1 MYSYRLKQQAAH
13 TIKHRHHHPGLTDTM
28 NIFLYIASGRER
40 IEIVWKCFSGIF
52 YLHSM
57 LNERFQT
64 IVDCIKVAALG
75 YDISLWLIRKLTKFT
90 NLEI

>member
-52 YLHSM
+52 YLHFM
-57 LNERFQT
+57 LNKE
-64 IVDCIKVAALG
+64 V
-75 YDISLWLIRKLTKFT
+75 SNSP
-90 NLEI
+90 NLYPNY